1 MEAEEKAVVSGGD
14 GEIAVDGGVVSQ
26 RSSTLQGGRPRLWLK
41 PTSAERVLVRTN
53 KTNMAM
59 PGLLFHN
66 FS

>member
-1 MEAEEKAVVSGGD
+1 MNTNTMQYNVN
-14 GEIAVDGGVVSQ
+14 I
-26 RSSTLQGGRPRLWLK
+26 TLDLDKDKKDQ
-41 PTSAERVLVRTN
+41 TN